1 MGSEVKGR
9 IVSSKKMKVLKS
21 NGEKQGSKV
30 KKNSSAAAAHP
41 KTYDMVLSA
50 VTTLKERKGS
60 SLQAI
65 KKFISAQYKIDS
77 SKIAVYIRRAL
88 RKAVDDGSLI
98 QTKGTG
104 ATGSFKL
111 PPPPTTS
118 SSSSSSSLVRKKSP
132 PASPK
137 RKMKSPPSGTTE
149 GETVNTNNKN
159 KGEKTNKK
167 KKKNTVPKVSNDKTL
182 GKKTKKITKK
192 KKDESK
198 SPKPK
203 KAPSKPKAKKATKD

>member
-1 MGSEVKGR
+1 MGSSSEVKGH
-9 IVSSKKMKVLKS
+9 IVSAKKKKVFKS

-111 PPPPTTS
+111 PPPPPN
-118 SSSSSSSLVRKKSP
+118 SSSLVRKKSP
-132 PASPK
+132 SSPK
-137 RKMKSPPSGTTE
+137 RKIKSPPSSGTT
-149 GETVNTNNKN
+149 G
-159 KGEKTNKK
+159 GEKTNKTKGK
-167 KKKNTVPKVSNDKTL
+167 KKKNTVPKVSNDKTIM
-182 GKKTKKITKK
+182 GKKSKKIT

-203 KAPSKPKAKKATKD
+203 KAPSKPKARKTTKD

>member
-1 MGSEVKGR
+1 MGSSSEVKGH
-9 IVSSKKMKVLKS
+9 IVSAKKKKVLKS

-118 SSSSSSSLVRKKSP
+118 SSSSSLVRKKSP

-137 RKMKSPPSGTTE
+137 RKMKSPPSGTT
-149 GETVNTNNKN
+149 G
-159 KGEKTNKK
+159 GEKTNKTKGK
-167 KKKNTVPKVSNDKTL
+167 KKKNTVPKVSNDKTIM
-182 GKKTKKITKK
+182 GKKSKKIT

-203 KAPSKPKAKKATKD
+203 KAPSKPKARKTTKD

>member
-1 MGSEVKGR
+1 MGSSSEVKGH
-9 IVSSKKMKVLKS
+9 IVSAKKKKVFKS

-30 KKNSSAAAAHP
+30 KKNSSAAHP

-111 PPPPTTS
+111 PPPPPT
-118 SSSSSSSLVRKKSP
+118 SSSSSLVRKKSP
-132 PASPK
+132 SSPK
-137 RKMKSPPSGTTE
+137 RKIKSPPSSSGTT
-149 GETVNTNNKN
+149 G
-159 KGEKTNKK
+159 GEKTNKTKGK
-167 KKKNTVPKVSNDKTL
+167 KKKNTVPKVSNDKTIM
-182 GKKTKKITKK
+182 GKKSKKIT

-203 KAPSKPKAKKATKD
+203 KAPSKPKARKTTKD

>member
-1 MGSEVKGR
+1 MGSSSEVKGH
-9 IVSSKKMKVLKS
+9 IVSAKKKKVFKS

-30 KKNSSAAAAHP
+30 KKNSSAAHP

-111 PPPPTTS
+111 PPPPPN
-118 SSSSSSSLVRKKSP
+118 SSSLVRKKSP
-132 PASPK
+132 SSPK
-137 RKMKSPPSGTTE
+137 RKIKSPPSSGTT
-149 GETVNTNNKN
+149 G
-159 KGEKTNKK
+159 GEKTNKTKGK
-167 KKKNTVPKVSNDKTL
+167 KKKNTVPKVSNDKTIM
-182 GKKTKKITKK
+182 GKKSKKIT

-203 KAPSKPKAKKATKD
+203 KAPSKPKARKTTKD